1 MKKSITT
8 RFCSIVLLL
17 AIAGTAVAGEDAARP
32 FQFDLKVLAQM
43 SIRSFNNAAPVN
55 QLLSRIEP
63 LKNRVCVCE
72 ILEAENNNQ
81 SFKNLVVLAE
91 KENDGDLSKNYR
103 IAEQQ
108 ISKEKKQMKAIYF
121 DKMRVNIK
129 MAVATDCMSLYL
141 KLNQKNNDFRL
152 YDILS
157 ADIRSAI
164 KR

>member
-1 MKKSITT
+1 MKKGILI
-8 RFCSIVLLL
+8 RFCSILFLL
-17 AIAGTAVAGEDAARP
+17 AVTGIAEAGENAVRP
-32 FQFDLKVLAQM
+32 FQFDLKVLAGM
-43 SIRSFNNAAPVN
+43 SIQSFNNSTQVN
-55 QLLSRIEP
+55 RLLSRIEP
-63 LKNRVCVCE
+63 LKNRICVCE

-81 SFKNLVVLAE
+81 AFKNLVVLAE
-91 KENDGDLSKNYR
+91 KENDGDLSKSYR

-108 ISKEKKQMKAIYF
+108 ISTEKKQMKAIYF
-121 DKMRVNIK
+121 DKLRVNIK

-152 YDILS
+152 YDILN